1 MTELKMTTT
10 LYFKVPLGMDTDEYI
25 EELLDLPKMEMLER
39 ATDFGDGE
47 LELT

>member
-1 MTELKMTTT
+1 MTEVKMNTT
-10 LYFKVPLGMDTDEYI
+10 LYFKVPLGTDPEDYI
-25 EELLDLPKMEMLER
+25 EELLEMPKLEMLGR